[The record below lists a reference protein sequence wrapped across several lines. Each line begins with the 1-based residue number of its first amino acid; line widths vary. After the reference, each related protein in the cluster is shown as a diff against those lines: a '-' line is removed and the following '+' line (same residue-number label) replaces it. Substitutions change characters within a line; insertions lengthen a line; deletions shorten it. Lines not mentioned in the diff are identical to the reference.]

1 MRPQDIIVR
10 PIITER
16 ATTLKERFNKVM
28 FEVAKT
34 ANKYQIADAVESVY
48 GVKVDCVRTV
58 IVPGKT
64 KRRGQSI
71 GKRPNWKKATVTLR
85 QGDNID
91 FFATE

>member
-10 PIITER
+10 PLITER
-16 ATTLKERFNKVM
+16 ATELKDRFNKVQ

-34 ANKYQIADAVESVY
+34 ANKYMIQDAVETVY
-48 GVKVDCVRTV
+48 GVKVEAVRTLV
-58 IVPGKT
+58 VHGKV
-64 KRRGQSI
+64 KRRGRTV
-71 GKRPNWKKATVTLR
+71 GKQPNWKKATVTLR